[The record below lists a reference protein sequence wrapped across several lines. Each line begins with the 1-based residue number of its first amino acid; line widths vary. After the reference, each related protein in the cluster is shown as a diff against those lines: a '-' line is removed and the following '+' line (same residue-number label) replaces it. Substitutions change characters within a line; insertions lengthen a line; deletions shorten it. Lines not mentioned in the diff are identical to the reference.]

1 MEALA
6 SGLAQTF
13 CMVCNANSK
22 TKDGSA
28 YSFLP
33 TLIETNVKMYFMFT
47 QDHRKQW
54 MKI

>member
-1 MEALA
+1 VEALA

-13 CMVCNANSK
+13 CMVCNAKSK
-22 TKDGSA
+22 TKDGNTYA
-28 YSFLP
+28 FLR
-33 TLIETNVKMYFMFT
+33 TLIETNVKMSFVFT

>member
-22 TKDGSA
+22 TKDGSTYA
-28 YSFLP
+28 FLP
-33 TLIETNVKMYFMFT
+33 TLIETNAKMSFVFT
-47 QDHRKQW
+47 QDPRKQW